1 MPNVLLVP
9 ESSASQYFSSF
20 LVEIS
25 YIWYILFACGD
36 NFRLGYLFS
45 MLIIP
50 CRESIME
57 LEAPTQPSVQPA
69 VPCLS
74 SIQWG
79 AGTELFKFLQ
89 QQTCSSLGCSVNT
102 KHVETVSVSVE
113 KGNTQ
118 KLFWCLLMV
127 VTYIN
132 SHFLCFPLGLLGFL
146 FKKLGE
152 WPSVFRCCSTW
163 HIFRMQPYYLWSQL
177 PQAARRA
184 TVPVCPFVYTIF
196 SLSLE
201 RKPESGHCL
210 ISPIFCS
217 PHTCTCVWHSGN
229 SDQ

>member
-20 LVEIS
+20 LGEIS

-132 SHFLCFPLGLLGFL
+132 SHFLCFPLGC
-146 FKKLGE
+146 
-152 WPSVFRCCSTW
+152 WV
-163 HIFRMQPYYLWSQL
+163 
-177 PQAARRA
+177 
-184 TVPVCPFVYTIF
+184 F
-196 SLSLE
+196 SLINSGSDHQSFAAALPGIFLGCSHITFGANFPRLPVVPLCQFAPLYILYFLSLS
-201 RKPESGHCL
+201 KESQNQV
-210 ISPIFCS
+210 
-217 PHTCTCVWHSGN
+217 TV
-229 SDQ
+229 